1 MKYKG
6 FIARVEFD
14 IETGVLYGRVTNSDA
29 IATFQGD
36 TIADLEK
43 AFANAVEDYLA
54 RCVEEEDHGV

>member
-14 IETGVLYGRVTNSDA
+14 IETGVLSGRVTNSDA